1 MDHPS
6 RFGFSSCNVGDPIAE
21 HPRGARVEVWSLQ
34 WSGAAG
40 QRAVRCMGCRA
51 RLSKGMKVEAA
62 GCDEIV
68 VRLARRRLLLV
79 PKRVQGLESDCVA
92 RNKRVVQLGGDG
104 LNTCG
109 TRIDWQRR
117 HARAMTASSR
127 SSRNRCFKLLQHP
140 HLLRYSHSLHRN
152 LIELAFEKRFFVIL
166 AFMSDI
172 SRGGMPCSV

>member
-1 MDHPS
+1 
-6 RFGFSSCNVGDPIAE
+6 
-21 HPRGARVEVWSLQ
+21 
-34 WSGAAG
+34 
-40 QRAVRCMGCRA
+40 MGRRA

-62 GCDEIV
+62 GCDEV
-68 VRLARRRLLLV
+68 VVSPARRRLFLV

-117 HARAMTASSR
+117 HVRAMTASSR

-140 HLLRYSHSLHRN
+140 HPLRFSHSLHIN
-152 LIELAFEKRFFVIL
+152 LVELTFENIFSVIL

-172 SRGGMPCSV
+172 LRGGMPCSV